1 MHFLQPRLFAIIIAN
16 SLLVFTACNKAGGDK
31 AMEVVPNIQG
41 DTATVSSYLKKAN
54 SFIQTDYDSLHY
66 YMELA
71 KNLSIA
77 IGYKSGEARAGA
89 VEANYMRRKGNYAG
103 SIALGLEV
111 VDMYEELKMWDALVR
126 LKNVL
131 ADVYKEM
138 GGEKGTIEYL
148 YKAIELSKQAQ
159 QLAEKEKYIAGVVMS
174 LNQQAIVLRDMSER
188 MKRPDLMDSAFYL
201 YQQGITIINRTGE
214 GKEDLGKFY
223 NNTAQV
229 YNEHY
234 HDYPK
239 ALEYVEMAVA
249 FNRERKFLLSLTHNY
264 ATLSD
269 IYISMN
275 DLPKANLHAH
285 MMLDLCK
292 ELKTPFRKVNAYNA
306 LTAVHRKTGRYDSA
320 LYYTDL
326 RSALSDSLNNVE
338 KAKQI
343 AETQTKYET
352 GKKEARIFQLDKMN
366 QSKSQGLWLAGGLI
380 TLFAALIG
388 ISVFQNRRLR
398 KQKAQITEQS
408 NRLQWMMKELHHRVK
423 NNLQIV
429 SSLLNLQ
436 TYRLK
441 DEETVSAI
449 KESQLRVQAMSLI
462 HQRLYQ
468 IDDVSLVNFK
478 LYLNDLVETLMRSYG
493 YGADDFD
500 LLILVDKELM
510 DVDTVMPMGLLV
522 NEIITNSFKYA
533 YKEVA
538 RPLLHIRLSAN
549 DQQLLLDISDNG
561 PGLSTATGIANTQ
574 GFGKKLIAAL
584 SKQLKATY
592 TVNSKRGTHYQFIIP
607 NPKDKAA

>member
-1 MHFLQPRLFAIIIAN
+1 MHFLQPRLFAIMIAN
-16 SLLVFTACNKAGGDK
+16 SLLVLTACNKAGGDK

-54 SFIQTDYDSLHY
+54 SFIQTDYDSLYY
-66 YMELA
+66 YMGLA

-77 IGYKSGEARAGA
+77 IGYKPGEARARA

-111 VDMYEELKMWDALVR
+111 VEMYEELKMWEAQVR

-138 GGEKGTIEYL
+138 GGEKGTTEYL

-188 MKRPDLMDSAFYL
+188 MKRPDLMDSALYL
-201 YQQGITIINRTGE
+201 YKEGIAIINNTGE
-214 GKEDLGKFY
+214 GKEELGKFY
-223 NNTAQV
+223 NNSAQI

-239 ALEYVEMAVA
+239 ALEYVEKAVA
-249 FNRERKFLLSLTHNY
+249 FNRERKLLLSLTHNY

-269 IYISMN
+269 VYVNMN
-275 DLPKANLHAH
+275 DLPKANLYAH
-285 MMLDLCK
+285 MMLDLCE
-292 ELKTPFRKVNAYNA
+292 ELKAPFRKVNAYNA

-468 IDDVSLVNFK
+468 VDDVSLVNFK
-478 LYLNDLVETLMRSYG
+478 LYLDDLVETLMRSYG

-500 LLILVDKELM
+500 LLIQVDKELM

-533 YKEVA
+533 YKEVE
-538 RPLLHIRLSAN
+538 RPLLHIRLSDN

-561 PGLSTATGIANTQ
+561 PGLSSATEITNKQ

-592 TVNSKRGTHYQFIIP
+592 TVSSESGTHYQFIIP

>member
-1 MHFLQPRLFAIIIAN
+1 MHFHQPRLFAIILAN
-16 SLLVFTACNKAGGDK
+16 TLLVLTACNKAGSDN
-31 AMEVVPNIQG
+31 AMEVVPGTQG

-54 SFIQTDYDSLHY
+54 SFIQTDYDSLYY
-66 YMELA
+66 YMGLA

-77 IGYKSGEARAGA
+77 IGYKPGEARAGA

-103 SIALGLEV
+103 SIALGLDV
-111 VDMYEELKMWDALVR
+111 VDMYEELKMWEAQVR

-138 GGEKGTIEYL
+138 GGEKGTTEYL
-148 YKAIELSKQAQ
+148 HKAIELSKQAQ

-188 MKRPDLMDSAFYL
+188 MKRPDLMDSALYL
-201 YQQGITIINRTGE
+201 YQQGITIINNTGE
-214 GKEDLGKFY
+214 GKEELGKFY
-223 NNTAQV
+223 NNSAQV

-239 ALEYVEMAVA
+239 ALEYVEKAVA
-249 FNRERKFLLSLTHNY
+249 FNRERKLLLSLTHNY

-269 IYISMN
+269 VYINMN
-275 DLPKANLHAH
+275 DLPQANLYAH
-285 MMLDLCK
+285 MMLDLCE
-292 ELKTPFRKVNAYNA
+292 ELKAPFRKVNAYNA

-468 IDDVSLVNFK
+468 VDDVSLVNFK
-478 LYLNDLVETLMRSYG
+478 LYLDDLVETLMRSYG

-500 LLILVDKELM
+500 LLIQVDKELM

-533 YKEVA
+533 YKEVE
-538 RPLLHIRLSAN
+538 RPLLHIRLSDN

-561 PGLSTATGIANTQ
+561 PGLSSATEITNKQ

-592 TVNSKRGTHYQFIIP
+592 TVSSESGTHYQFIIP
-607 NPKDKAA
+607 NPKDKDA